1 MPLAVP
7 AVLAVQCI
15 VYALMMSRGGR
26 DPDTLTEMLVAWGF
40 VGFDKPM
47 GLLTHHW
54 INLGF
59 YSLIINGFFLAAI
72 GLAVEERLGS
82 LGFLLL
88 YLLGGAAS
96 GVAEWAFAGGLGG
109 SEGGDGF
116 FPIHGPFGAAAA
128 ITGAFLVFAPGSLIR
143 MLVMFP
149 VFAVYEIPASWFI
162 AAAVAKDLWLAPSG
176 MDQTLAGSG
185 AGMVVGAAVSAL
197 LVVCRIV
204 PKQNF
209 DLFHLIK
216 QKRRLAEIRSASRT
230 VDQRQTEKMRRA
242 AGFVPDPIPTGEAAA
257 ARTELTDRLAAGDLD
272 GIVGAFRRFVA
283 ATGAPPR
290 AALNRRTHLDAANTL
305 FGRGRRAEAAEVYA
319 RFLEDFPAD
328 AESPHVRLILAVIYT
343 RDTER
348 RADALEL
355 LAGLEKLLTQADDQA
370 ILADLRGELNGGS
383 AGEVTGGVSGKAM
396 HGTDT
401 NQDLRDQGH

>member
-26 DPDTLTEMLVAWGF
+26 DPDTLMGMLRVWGF
-40 VGFDKPM
+40 VGFDRPM

-59 YSLIINGFFLAAI
+59 YSLVINGFFLAAI
-72 GLAVEERLGS
+72 GLTIEERLGS
-82 LGFLLL
+82 FGFLLL
-88 YLLGGAAS
+88 YLVGGAAS
-96 GVAEWAFAGGLGG
+96 GLAAWAFSGGLGDG
-109 SEGGDGF
+109 DEGIT
-116 FPIHGPFGAAAA
+116 PIFGPFGAAAA
-128 ITGAFLVFAPGSLIR
+128 VTGAFLVFAPGSLIR

-162 AAAVAKDLWLAPSG
+162 AAAVVKDLWLAPGG
-176 MDQTLAGSG
+176 MDQTLVGSG
-185 AGMVVGAAVSAL
+185 TGIVVGAAVSVL

-204 PKQNF
+204 PRQNF
-209 DLFHLIK
+209 DLFHVIR
-216 QKRRLAEIRSASRT
+216 QKRRLAEIRAAART

-242 AGFVPDPIPTGEAAA
+242 AGFVPDAIPTGEAAA
-257 ARTELTDRLAAGDLD
+257 ARTELTERLAAGDLD

-283 ATGAPPR
+283 ATGEKPR

-305 FGRGRRAEAAEVYA
+305 FGRGRRAEAGEVYA
-319 RFLEDFPAD
+319 RFLEDFASD

-343 RDTER
+343 RDVER

-355 LAGLEKLLTQADDQA
+355 LAGLEKTLTGADDLA
-370 ILADLRGELNGGS
+370 ILADLRRELNGGS
-383 AGEVTGGVSGKAM
+383 AGEVTGGVTGKAM
-396 HGTDT
+396 HGTNTD
-401 NQDLRDQGH
+401 QDLRDQGH